1 MNKNKIRFY
10 IVVLSVLAAFC
21 VVALAVPFVKNIS
34 YWVCFGFTVLS
45 ILVQLVAIPR
55 AMDGDARSKFYGFPI
70 LRISFVYLAVQVVLS
85 LVFMALATWMPV
97 WIPAVIFIV
106 LLCAAL
112 VGFITTETVREEIIR
127 QEVHIKKQISVMRSL
142 QSKVDTMAAQ
152 CDGEKAKTAVAAL
165 AEQLR
170 YSDPVS
176 NDAIYDADM
185 ELSACIDNLQ
195 QAIVDGNEEDIIT
208 MCRKSMEALAERN
221 RLCKLNK

>member
-10 IVVLSVLAAFC
+10 IVVLAVLAAFC

-45 ILVQLVAIPR
+45 ILIQLVAIPR

-70 LRISFVYLAVQVVLS
+70 LRISFYYLAAQIILS
-85 LVFMALATWMPV
+85 LLFMFLSRWVPW

-112 VGFITTETVREEIIR
+112 VGFITTETVREEIVR
-127 QEVHIKKQISVMRSL
+127 QEVYIKKQISVMRSL

-152 CDGEKAKTAVAAL
+152 CDGEKGKAAVAAL
-165 AEQLR
+165 AEELR
-170 YSDPVS
+170 FSDPVS